1 MMKGTFFMPDGTPG
15 EVIAAV
21 YGNVTQ
27 VTIIVNPSKRYK
39 IKDRQKQFF
48 GGLAYCNPKDKFDV
62 ETGVKV
68 ACKAAL
74 EIGACSEWYH
84 PRRMEYHREI
94 YSAIRRWMGAKG

>member
-1 MMKGTFFMPDGTPG
+1 MMKGKFFMPDGTPG

-68 ACKAAL
+68 ACKNAL
-74 EIGACSEWYH
+74 QIYDKGWFKCGNTYNKSV
-84 PRRMEYHREI
+84 